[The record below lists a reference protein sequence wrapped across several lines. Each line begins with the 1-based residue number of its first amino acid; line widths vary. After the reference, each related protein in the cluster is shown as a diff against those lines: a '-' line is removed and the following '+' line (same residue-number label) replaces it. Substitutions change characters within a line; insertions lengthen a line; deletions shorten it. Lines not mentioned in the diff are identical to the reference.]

1 MKLSLFYRCQLRV
14 VKRKRC
20 VTSNLLKLSLSYRFQ
35 LRVTERKC
43 CVTSNHPQIHYDFV
57 KIYVSAE
64 RKVIRHVINDV
75 ITNYTEP
82 RGMDTTLDDF
92 IRKINSILL
101 RGVDISPNNF
111 VRKINSI
118 LPPKHEL
125 LPCDFVQK
133 LNFKYPHQKRQSR
146 QGTAHILT
154 SSILFYFS
162 INFIAKHP
170 PITRLIST
178 FIVTIIPEPIIPV
191 IFITP
196 TSLLNPMCIA
206 LSLFSFFNYNL
217 HF

>member
-1 MKLSLFYRCQLRV
+1 M
-14 VKRKRC
+14 
-20 VTSNLLKLSLSYRFQ
+20 KLSLSYRFQ

-82 RGMDTTLDDF
+82 RGVDTTLDDF
-92 IRKINSILL
+92 ILKINGILL

-154 SSILFYFS
+154 SSILF
-162 INFIAKHP
+162 
-170 PITRLIST
+170 
-178 FIVTIIPEPIIPV
+178 
-191 IFITP
+191 
-196 TSLLNPMCIA
+196 
-206 LSLFSFFNYNL
+206 FNQLYC
-217 HF
+217 

>member
-1 MKLSLFYRCQLRV
+1 MTRNCPKIHFNI
-14 VKRKRC
+14 VK
-20 VTSNLLKLSLSYRFQ
+20 N
-35 LRVTERKC
+35 
-43 CVTSNHPQIHYDFV
+43 
-57 KIYVSAE
+57 YVSAE

-82 RGMDTTLDDF
+82 QCVDTTLDDF

-111 VRKINSI
+111 VQKINSI

-196 TSLLNPMCIA
+196 TSLLNPMFIA
-206 LSLFSFFNYNL
+206 LSSFSFFN
-217 HF
+217 

>member
-1 MKLSLFYRCQLRV
+1 MTRNCPKIHFNI
-14 VKRKRC
+14 VK
-20 VTSNLLKLSLSYRFQ
+20 N
-35 LRVTERKC
+35 
-43 CVTSNHPQIHYDFV
+43 
-57 KIYVSAE
+57 YVSAE
-64 RKVIRHVINDV
+64 RKVIRHIINDV

-82 RGMDTTLDDF
+82 RGVDTTLDDF

-101 RGVDISPNNF
+101 RGVNISPNNF

-206 LSLFSFFNYNL
+206 LSSFSFFN
-217 HF
+217 

>member
-1 MKLSLFYRCQLRV
+1 MTRNCPKIHFNI
-14 VKRKRC
+14 VK
-20 VTSNLLKLSLSYRFQ
+20 N
-35 LRVTERKC
+35 
-43 CVTSNHPQIHYDFV
+43 
-57 KIYVSAE
+57 YVSTE

-82 RGMDTTLDDF
+82 RGV
-92 IRKINSILL
+92 N
-101 RGVDISPNNF
+101 ISPCDF
-111 VRKINSI
+111 VQKINSI

-178 FIVTIIPEPIIPV
+178 FIVTIIPEPIIPA

-206 LSLFSFFNYNL
+206 LSSFSFFN
-217 HF
+217 

>member
-1 MKLSLFYRCQLRV
+1 MTRNCPKIHFNI
-14 VKRKRC
+14 VK
-20 VTSNLLKLSLSYRFQ
+20 N
-35 LRVTERKC
+35 
-43 CVTSNHPQIHYDFV
+43 
-57 KIYVSAE
+57 YVSAE

-82 RGMDTTLDDF
+82 RGVDTTLDDF

-133 LNFKYPHQKRQSR
+133 INSILTPKHELLPYNFVQKTNFKYPYKKGSP
-146 QGTAHILT
+146 AKELPIFL
-154 SSILFYFS
+154 LLVFYFS

-178 FIVTIIPEPIIPV
+178 FIVTIIPEPIIPA

-206 LSLFSFFNYNL
+206 LSSFSFFN
-217 HF
+217 

>member
-1 MKLSLFYRCQLRV
+1 M
-14 VKRKRC
+14 
-20 VTSNLLKLSLSYRFQ
+20 KLSLSYRFQ

-57 KIYVSAE
+57 KNYVSAE

-82 RGMDTTLDDF
+82 RGVDTTLDDF

-125 LPCDFVQK
+125 LPYNFVQK
-133 LNFKYPHQKRQSR
+133 TNFKYPYKKGSPAKELPIFLLLVFYSIFQS
-146 QGTAHILT
+146 TLLL
-154 SSILFYFS
+154 SILQS
-162 INFIAKHP
+162 QD
-170 PITRLIST
+170 L
-178 FIVTIIPEPIIPV
+178 
-191 IFITP
+191 
-196 TSLLNPMCIA
+196 
-206 LSLFSFFNYNL
+206 
-217 HF
+217 

>member
-1 MKLSLFYRCQLRV
+1 MTRNCPKIHFNI
-14 VKRKRC
+14 VK
-20 VTSNLLKLSLSYRFQ
+20 N
-35 LRVTERKC
+35 
-43 CVTSNHPQIHYDFV
+43 
-57 KIYVSAE
+57 YVSTE

-82 RGMDTTLDDF
+82 
-92 IRKINSILL
+92 

-206 LSLFSFFNYNL
+206 LSSFSFFN
-217 HF
+217 